1 MKECDIFGRT
11 CFFNAIDYI
20 TPIESNLC
28 PQCQSACEFMEYRK
42 SNVKE
47 QEMNLDEIYG
57 WDRFQDSPCS
67 PVDICEYL
75 HDTNDTIEP
84 ITWYEQFI
92 ADDDESQFMKPKI
105 KDAKR
110 LLNDHIIV
118 HVNFASAKVEINE
131 LDARYSIYTKLSN
144 LGGTIGLCEQLTGA
158 SFLTLIHLMVLTCK
172 FIFRWRCNPK
182 Q

>member
-1 MKECDIFGRT
+1 
-11 CFFNAIDYI
+11 
-20 TPIESNLC
+20 
-28 PQCQSACEFMEYRK
+28 MEYRK

-47 QEMNLDEIYG
+47 RGMDLDEIYG
-57 WDRFQDSPCS
+57 WSSPWNIKDSPCS

-84 ITWYEQFI
+84 ITWYEEFM
-92 ADDDESQFMKPKI
+92 DEYIQNVVLKPKI
-105 KDAKR
+105 KDANT
-110 LLNDHIIV
+110 LLADHIIV

-172 FIFRWRCNPK
+172 FIFRWRCKPK
-182 Q
+182 E